1 MRFRRIVLYLL
12 TAYLTG
18 CKAPLVPPEVRLADQ
33 QERDLWRAGASVYAP
48 REYAT
53 YLGDVKRVR
62 RDLAKENLKL
72 GWFREYGPLRDDFRR
87 TLVAGDALL
96 ALTLKDKEEKR
107 DRIKEEVRVLQ
118 KRLGTLNDITLDLNE
133 RGRARESLTQAG
145 LMLQEA
151 GLMADGAKYDEALD
165 RVRAAREVL
174 KDAEVICL
182 KFLSRYQDSRQIEAW
197 RRLAE
202 ETVQESRAKGTT
214 VLLVIKLEKRMIVY
228 KKGVAVAEFDVGLGF
243 NGLSD
248 KLHSGDDATP
258 EGRYQITKKNAASHY
273 YKALLINY
281 PNEEDRRRF
290 AAAKQNREIPYW
302 VGIGGLV
309 EIHGGGEDSL
319 TRGCVS
325 VDDGVMDELFGMVSV
340 GTPVTIVGTL
350 DSESP
355 IVKVLRDQ

>member
-1 MRFRRIVLYLL
+1 VRFRRIALCLL
-12 TAYLTG
+12 AAYLTG
-18 CKAPLVPPEVRLADQ
+18 CKAPPVPPEARLADQ
-33 QERDLWRAGASVYAP
+33 QERDLWRAGVSVYAP

-53 YLGDVKRVR
+53 YLEDVKRAR
-62 RDLAKENLKL
+62 QALANESLKL
-72 GWFREYGPLRDDFRR
+72 GWFREYAPLRDDFRR
-87 TLVAGDALL
+87 TIVAGEALL
-96 ALTLKDKEEKR
+96 ARALKDKEEKR
-107 DRIKEEVRVLQ
+107 DRIKEEVRVLR

-133 RGRARESLTQAG
+133 RGRARGSLTQAE

-151 GLMADGAKYDEALD
+151 GMMADGARFEEALD
-165 RVRAAREVL
+165 KVQAAREVL
-174 KDAEVICL
+174 KDAENTCL
-182 KFLSRYQDSRQIEAW
+182 KFLSRYQDLREIEAW

-202 ETVQESRAKGTT
+202 ETVEESRAKGTT
-214 VLLVIKLEKRMIVY
+214 ALLVIKLEKRMIVY
-228 KKGVAVAEFDVGLGF
+228 KKGVAAAEFDVGLGF

-258 EGRYQITKKNAASHY
+258 EGRYKVTKKNAASRF

-302 VGIGGLV
+302 VEIGGLV

-325 VDDGVMDELFGMVSV
+325 VDDRVMDELFGMVSV

-350 DSESP
+350 DRESP
-355 IVKVLRDQ
+355 IVKVLRDE

>member
-1 MRFRRIVLYLL
+1 VRFRRVVFFFLA
-12 TAYLTG
+12 AYLTG
-18 CKAPLVPPEVRLADQ
+18 CKTPPVPPEAGLAAQ

-48 REYAT
+48 REYES
-53 YLGDVKRVR
+53 YLGDVKRAR
-62 RDLAKENLKL
+62 QALAQENLKL
-72 GWFREYGPLRDDFRR
+72 GWFREYLPLRDDLRR

-96 ALTLKDKEEKR
+96 ARTLKDKEEKR
-107 DRIKEEVRVLQ
+107 LRIREEVRVLR
-118 KRLGTLNDITLDLNE
+118 KRIDILNEITLALNE
-133 RGRARESLTQAG
+133 RGSARGSLSRAE

-151 GLMADGAKYDEALD
+151 SLMADGAKFDEALSKVGG
-165 RVRAAREVL
+165 VRKVIKE
-174 KDAEVICL
+174 AEGTCL
-182 KFLSRYQDSRQIEAW
+182 RFLSRYQDPRQIEKW
-197 RRLAE
+197 RALAE
-202 ETVQESRAKGTT
+202 ETVQESRATGSTA
-214 VLLVIKLEKRMIVY
+214 LLVIKLEKRMIVY

-258 EGRYQITKKNAASHY
+258 EGRYQITKKIPASRF
-273 YKALLINY
+273 YKALLISY

-290 AAAKQNREIPYW
+290 ASAKQRREIPYW

-325 VDDGVMDELFGMVSV
+325 VDDKVMDELFGMVSV

-350 DSESP
+350 DRESP
-355 IVKVLRDQ
+355 IVKAIRDE